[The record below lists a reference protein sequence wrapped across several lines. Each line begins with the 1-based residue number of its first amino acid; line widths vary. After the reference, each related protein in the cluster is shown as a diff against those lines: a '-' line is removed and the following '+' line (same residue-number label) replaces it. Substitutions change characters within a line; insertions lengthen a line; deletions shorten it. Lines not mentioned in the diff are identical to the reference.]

1 MVVFDLLTQRCQNHF
16 SSFTGFFNIQAV
28 AFLQA
33 QESRGV
39 FLGGG
44 EFKQKPQ
51 VQLNRTYI
59 KCFEKSIESGASFS
73 ALPTIFRSDLI
84 HSKPAL

>member
-1 MVVFDLLTQRCQNHF
+1 MEHNWGENVVVFDLLTQRCQNHF

-39 FLGGG
+39 FFGGG
-44 EFKQKPQ
+44 GSLSKNHK
-51 VQLNRTYI
+51 
-59 KCFEKSIESGASFS
+59 FS
-73 ALPTIFRSDLI
+73 
-84 HSKPAL
+84 

>member
-1 MVVFDLLTQRCQNHF
+1 MVVFDLLIQRCQNHF

-39 FLGGG
+39 FFGGG
-44 EFKQKPQ
+44 GSLSKNHK
-51 VQLNRTYI
+51 
-59 KCFEKSIESGASFS
+59 FS
-73 ALPTIFRSDLI
+73 
-84 HSKPAL
+84 

>member
-33 QESRGV
+33 QESRGG
-39 FLGGG
+39 FFGGG
-44 EFKQKPQ
+44 GSLSKNHK
-51 VQLNRTYI
+51 
-59 KCFEKSIESGASFS
+59 FS
-73 ALPTIFRSDLI
+73 
-84 HSKPAL
+84 

>member
-33 QESRGV
+33 QESRGGFFWGGV
-39 FLGGG
+39 CFWGVGGG
-44 EFKQKPQ
+44 G
-51 VQLNRTYI
+51 V
-59 KCFEKSIESGASFS
+59 
-73 ALPTIFRSDLI
+73 
-84 HSKPAL
+84 